1 MNNRLTINI
10 KGELHTLNKAMVMGI
25 LNATP
30 DSFYA
35 GSRATNSS
43 EIVLKADQIIAEGAQ
58 IIDIGG
64 YSSRPGAEHISI
76 ETEKER
82 LKPVL
87 EYLATHYPDF
97 PVSVDTFRA
106 EVAHWAF
113 ENFRIAMIND
123 ISGGQ
128 LDAEIMDVAAQAS
141 IPYIAM
147 HMRGTP
153 QTMQQ
158 NTQYDNL
165 IRELIIYFSGIIER
179 ASQVGINDIII
190 DPGFGFSKTP
200 EQNDYLLHN
209 MDELQLFEKPI
220 LAGISRKSMIYKRLG
235 INPQDS
241 LPGTIALHTIAL
253 SKGAN
258 IIRAHDVKEAVQM
271 VEVVSNILN
280 AQTHD

>member
-1 MNNRLTINI
+1 MNNHLTINI
-10 KGELHTLNKAMVMGI
+10 KGKLHTLNKAMVMGI

-35 GSRATNSS
+35 GSRATQTTEMVSMVN
-43 EIVLKADQIIAEGAQ
+43 QINA
-58 IIDIGG
+58 
-64 YSSRPGAEHISI
+64 YM
-76 ETEKER
+76 
-82 LKPVL
+82 
-87 EYLATHYPDF
+87 ATHYPDF

-113 ENFRIAMIND
+113 ENYRIAMIND

-128 LDAEIMDVAAQAS
+128 LDAEIMNVAAQAN

-158 NTQYDNL
+158 NTEYDNL
-165 IRELIIYFSGIIER
+165 IRELIIFFSATIER

-200 EQNDYLLHN
+200 EQNDYLLHH
-209 MDELQLFEKPI
+209 MDELQIFEKPV

-235 INPQDS
+235 IKPKDS

-271 VEVVSNILN
+271 VEIVSNILN
-280 AQTHD
+280 SQTHD

>member
-1 MNNRLTINI
+1 M
-10 KGELHTLNKAMVMGI
+10 
-25 LNATP
+25 
-30 DSFYA
+30 
-35 GSRATNSS
+35 
-43 EIVLKADQIIAEGAQ
+43 
-58 IIDIGG
+58 
-64 YSSRPGAEHISI
+64 
-76 ETEKER
+76 
-82 LKPVL
+82 
-87 EYLATHYPDF
+87 ATHYPDF

-113 ENFRIAMIND
+113 ENYRIAMIND

-128 LDAEIMDVAAQAS
+128 LDAEIMNVAAQAN

-158 NTQYDNL
+158 NTEYDNL
-165 IRELIIYFSGIIER
+165 IRELIIFFSATIER

-200 EQNDYLLHN
+200 EQNDYLLHH
-209 MDELQLFEKPI
+209 MDELQIFEKPV

-235 INPQDS
+235 IKPKDS

-271 VEVVSNILN
+271 VEIVSNILN
-280 AQTHD
+280 SQTHD